1 MVPEARIEEADKRW
15 VRLLSP
21 NREKLN
27 TLESQCVGDLHLQL
41 RKIHESE
48 TPASTEEEDF
58 FFLSTEEKRHIL
70 KKTQVAKKKEKERR
84 KNSIKIRLQ
93 IFPVFLKLS
102 NILTSRL
109 DFLK

>member
-21 NREKLN
+21 HREKIN
-27 TLESQCVGDLHLQL
+27 TSESQCVGDLHLQL

-70 KKTQVAKKKEKERR
+70 KKTQVAKKKKKKEEKTAS
-84 KNSIKIRLQ
+84 KFGFKYSQ
-93 IFPVFLKLS
+93 FS
-102 NILTSRL
+102 
-109 DFLK
+109 

>member
-21 NREKLN
+21 HREKLN

-58 FFLSTEEKRHIL
+58 FFLSTEEKKTHF
-70 KKTQVAKKKEKERR
+70 KKDPGGKKKR
-84 KNSIKIRLQ
+84 KRKKKKQHQNSA
-93 IFPVFLKLS
+93 S
-102 NILTSRL
+102 NIPS
-109 DFLK
+109 FPEAF

>member
-21 NREKLN
+21 HREKIN
-27 TLESQCVGDLHLQL
+27 TSESQCVGDLHLQL

-58 FFLSTEEKRHIL
+58 FFLLTEEKRHIL
-70 KKTQVAKKKEKERR
+70 KKTQVAKKKKKKEEKTAS
-84 KNSIKIRLQ
+84 KFGFKYSQ
-93 IFPVFLKLS
+93 FS
-102 NILTSRL
+102 
-109 DFLK
+109 

>member
-27 TLESQCVGDLHLQL
+27 TSESQCVGDLHLQL

-58 FFLSTEEKRHIL
+58 FFLLTEEKRHIL
-70 KKTQVAKKKEKERR
+70 KKTQVAKKKKKKEEKTAS
-84 KNSIKIRLQ
+84 KFGFKYSQ
-93 IFPVFLKLS
+93 FS
-102 NILTSRL
+102 
-109 DFLK
+109 

>member
-58 FFLSTEEKRHIL
+58 FFLLTEEKRHIL
-70 KKTQVAKKKEKERR
+70 KKTQVAKKKKKKEEKTAS
-84 KNSIKIRLQ
+84 KFGFKYSQ
-93 IFPVFLKLS
+93 FS
-102 NILTSRL
+102 
-109 DFLK
+109 